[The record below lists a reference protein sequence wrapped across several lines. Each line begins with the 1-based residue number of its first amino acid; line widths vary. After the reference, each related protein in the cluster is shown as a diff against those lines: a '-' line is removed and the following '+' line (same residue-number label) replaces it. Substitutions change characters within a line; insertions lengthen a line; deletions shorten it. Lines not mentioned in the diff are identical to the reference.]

1 MKKEYVIP
9 VFVPHLG
16 CPNDCVFCNQKS
28 ISGQKKNIT
37 KEDARKTIDYFL
49 ENIKDKEGEKEIAF
63 FGGSFT
69 GIDEKQQEE
78 LLQIAYGYTKNKEDS
93 IDIMQ
98 NAYVALLES
107 NKKFESNE
115 HIKYF
120 LIRVTINESI
130 NFVKSHNKKRV
141 VYDNDIVMNAPD
153 QTKFEMPYDISKIV
167 TLLSEKYKT
176 IIILYYYDEM
186 KIKDISRVL
195 KISESAVKKRLERA
209 RNLIREIIER
219 NYKND

>member
-1 MKKEYVIP
+1 MKISQEQFDYVYEEYA
-9 VFVPHLG
+9 
-16 CPNDCVFCNQKS
+16 K
-28 ISGQKKNIT
+28 
-37 KEDARKTIDYFL
+37 
-49 ENIKDKEGEKEIAF
+49 
-63 FGGSFT
+63 
-69 GIDEKQQEE
+69 E

-167 TLLSEKYKT
+167 TLLS
-176 IIILYYYDEM
+176 
-186 KIKDISRVL
+186 
-195 KISESAVKKRLERA
+195 
-209 RNLIREIIER
+209 
-219 NYKND
+219 